1 MFDAEPGQEFGQD
14 MLGKVRLTLIEIAGQ
29 QFDRQQAAPLQ
40 IQQQRQEAIT
50 VLAAGQGDQPFLPR
64 PHHAELV
71 QRLAGIADQALAQL
85 VELHRARRMGKDRM
99 GTGVGVVVRL
109 GGGFHHRGHGETLI
123 GTFA

>member
-1 MFDAEPGQEFGQD
+1 
-14 MLGKVRLTLIEIAGQ
+14 MLGKVGLPLVEIAGQ
-29 QFDRQQAAPLQ
+29 KVHRQEAPPLE
-40 IQQQRQEAIT
+40 IEQQRQHAIA
-50 VLAAGQGDQPFLPR
+50 VLAAAERHQPLFTRPR
-64 PHHAELV
+64 HGEFV
-71 QRLAGIADQALAQL
+71 DCLARIADQALAQL